1 MQSAW
6 LNSFV
11 LEKNGK
17 ENQTSAKWLLVTD
30 DSSPIWCFAPCKCLS
45 VGVADRR
52 TAWQWLPTNPS
63 FFHHHSSPKDRFDF
77 FPLLFV
83 WGAFIHGCITP
94 ALQLH
99 KCSQKVTLSHHRQR
113 GSELASHSSPDSHK
127 HSVFSPEWTANN
139 SLIDQIGLL
148 FTRGSDWSTYSMYW
162 MTHWPS

>member
-1 MQSAW
+1 MHDSIH
-6 LNSFV
+6 LSFRKT
-11 LEKNGK
+11 EKRIKHRPNGYWSQMIHHPSDASLHVNAYLW
-17 ENQTSAKWLLVTD
+17 ELQTEELLDSGCQPTHLFSTITPHRKTD
-30 DSSPIWCFAPCKCLS
+30 LI
-45 VGVADRR
+45 
-52 TAWQWLPTNPS
+52 
-63 FFHHHSSPKDRFDF
+63 F

-113 GSELASHSSPDSHK
+113 GSELDPHSSPDSHK

-139 SLIDQIGLL
+139 SHIDQIGLL